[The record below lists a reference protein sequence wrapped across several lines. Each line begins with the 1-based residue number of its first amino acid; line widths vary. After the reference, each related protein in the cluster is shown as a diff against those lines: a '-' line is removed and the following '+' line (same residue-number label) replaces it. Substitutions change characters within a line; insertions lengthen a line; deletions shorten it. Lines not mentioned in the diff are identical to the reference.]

1 MRLTNLLA
9 FLPVAFAAPIPTS
22 TVLFELP
29 GTALA
34 PSAPTST
41 PYPSFGGPIAG
52 GDRAIGGEAVAKF
65 QQAFLQIGITDIPST
80 IEQAIKTKNI
90 AVEKAAT
97 TAGINLA
104 TASQALAKIFNDIG
118 DNKKPNLSDQATAA
132 KRITAA
138 QEGVDGLA
146 KLIANEDVNL
156 SKFIAAAVDD
166 MDVIRKGM
174 ETVLA
179 FSDLTFDSVGKQQ
192 DDKKDPANENPQDTS
207 QLFQQGRDKITEGL
221 GKVQT
226 DLDAVFS
233 QAGKSK
239 NLEVQTG
246 TFAAQD
252 SLGVA
257 SLAIFNML
265 NSTGYNTEPSRND
278 MAKAVKGIATAEKIV
293 GGLEKVIVN
302 EDADLC
308 KLITTLVTDVALIRK
323 GAEEILSVS
332 DLTFDTIGKPKG
344 EKAAVGD
351 TALEKSSESSIT
363 DLKSSLK
370 DFAAVV
376 AQAEDSK
383 NDDVSTGAR
392 DLRTSLQ
399 STLTAAQTIA
409 DAVKTKSGLSRNDQ
423 AILAK
428 GITTAKD
435 LADKL
440 EGAITN
446 KDEILSDFITSGLNN
461 LGLARKDIDDILAF
475 NNLTVED
482 IGEPTEESPV
492 PTSTIEFGPA
502 VVTPSPAVWIA
513 SQ

>member
-9 FLPVAFAAPIPTS
+9 FLPVALAAPIS

-52 GDRAIGGEAVAKF
+52 GDRAIGGEAVAKL

-80 IEQAIKTKNI
+80 IERASKTKNT
-90 AVEKAAT
+90 AVETAAT
-97 TAGINLA
+97 TAGINLV
-104 TASQALAKIFNDIG
+104 TASQALTKIFNDIEG
-118 DNKKPNLSDQATAA
+118 NKKPELSDQATAA
-132 KRITAA
+132 KRIMAA
-138 QEGVDGLA
+138 QEGIDGLA
-146 KLIANEDVNL
+146 KLIVNEDVDL
-156 SKFIAAAVDD
+156 SKFIAAAVED

-179 FSDLTFDSVGKQQ
+179 FSNLTFDSVGKQQ
-192 DDKKDPANENPQDTS
+192 DEKKDTANENPQNTS
-207 QLFQQGRDKITEGL
+207 ELFQQGRDQITEGL

-226 DLDAVFS
+226 DLHAVFY
-233 QAGKSK
+233 QAEKSK

-278 MAKAVKGIATAEKIV
+278 MAKAVKGIATAGEIV
-293 GGLEKVIVN
+293 GGLEKAIVN
-302 EDADLC
+302 KDADLC
-308 KLITTLVTDVALIRK
+308 NLITTLVADVALIRK
-323 GAEEILSVS
+323 GAEEILAVS
-332 DLTFDTIGKPKG
+332 GLTFDTVGKPKG

-351 TALEKSSESSIT
+351 TEALEKASESSIT

-383 NDDVSTGAR
+383 NVDVSTSAR
-392 DLRTSLQ
+392 DLHTSLQ

-446 KDEILSDFITSGLNN
+446 KDELLSDFITSGLSN
-461 LGLARKDIDDILAF
+461 LDLARKDVDAILSF
-475 NNLTVED
+475 NNLSVDD

-492 PTSTIEFGPA
+492 PTSTIEFGLA
-502 VVTPSPAVWIA
+502 VVTPGPAVWIA